1 MQNRFKSYVLWVS
14 VASFVSLITKTFFNY
29 EIANYDEIVTAILT
43 IAVLTGIINNPT
55 DAEKF

>member
-14 VASFVSLITKTFFNY
+14 VAAFVSLITKTFFNY